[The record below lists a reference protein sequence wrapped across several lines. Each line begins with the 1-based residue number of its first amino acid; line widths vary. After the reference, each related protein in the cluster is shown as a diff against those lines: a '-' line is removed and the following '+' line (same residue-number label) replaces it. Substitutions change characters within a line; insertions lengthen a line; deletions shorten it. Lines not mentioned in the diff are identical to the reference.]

1 MSDQQRF
8 DQAPSTSAQPA
19 VNMPKRPLTIRL
31 AVAGMC
37 IGAALAGLGII
48 VAYVEKIAANQVIY
62 ADYGDNEALMDRL
75 VQTGVWQTVGI
86 SAALAIL
93 EVALWLTMAV
103 ANWHGKKWA
112 RVVATS
118 LGVVGLLLG
127 VGDLVTSVIYEQV
140 IVASV
145 VHSIV
150 TQMVSVAVLVLLWLP
165 KSSSYYRSRVSDTDR
180 P

>member
-8 DQAPSTSAQPA
+8 DQAQSTSTQSSVDIPE
-19 VNMPKRPLTIRL
+19 RPLTIRL

-48 VAYVEKIAANQVIY
+48 VAYVEKIAANQAIY
-62 ADYGDNEALMDRL
+62 ADYGDNEVLMDRL

-86 SAALAIL
+86 SAALAIV
-93 EVALWLTMAV
+93 EIALWIAMAV
-103 ANWHGKKWA
+103 ANWHGKNWA
-112 RVVATS
+112 RIVATS
-118 LGVVGLLLG
+118 LGIVGFLFG
-127 VGDLVTSVIYEQV
+127 VGDLVTSAIYEPV

-145 VHSIV
+145 AHGIV

-165 KSSSYYRSRVSDTDR
+165 KSSSYYRSRVSESDR